1 MPKERRALRRH
12 LRLKCSYAPDA
23 HVVNISANGC
33 KVESRVTPRLGEH
46 VEFTAELVGRP
57 ALLRGAVV
65 HARDGFE
72 FGIRFI
78 GLDEDVAVR
87 VRAVATS

>member
-23 HVVNISANGC
+23 HIVNISVNGC
-33 KVESRVTPRLGEH
+33 KVETRVTPKVGDT
-46 VEFTAELVGRP
+46 VEFTAELLGQP
-57 ALLRGAVV
+57 AILHGSVV
-65 HARDGFE
+65 YALDGLE
-72 FGIRFI
+72 FGIRF
-78 GLDEDVAVR
+78 GSLEEDVSRR